1 MPTNKKQILNN
12 FPGVQELSDQRA
24 AVIQGGF
31 DLKIYRHGD
40 QKDKMASFNFG
51 IKQLASNSNNQ
62 TSSVY
67 IRAGRWRFYNFS
79 GWNSL
84 GGFIERGPGKHNLP
98 SWLNDKISSIQ
109 RF

>member
-40 QKDKMASFNFG
+40 QKDKMASR
-51 IKQLASNSNNQ
+51 L
-62 TSSVY
+62 
-67 IRAGRWRFYNFS
+67 RRRFTDYF
-79 GWNSL
+79 
-84 GGFIERGPGKHNLP
+84 
-98 SWLNDKISSIQ
+98 
-109 RF
+109 